1 MIETPK
7 NLTRNILL
15 GMLAGF
21 LIGALLYYFQYI
33 PEEYLPKFLFN
44 ILYLISDFFSK
55 YIFNLG
61 GAIFINLLKML
72 IIPLVFF
79 SLVSGISS
87 LTSMKSLGNISLKT
101 IGLYLSTT
109 AIAVSL
115 SLIIGAL
122 FKPGSGYSN
131 SIEAPEKLP
140 QGQGIFDTILGIFP
154 SNIIEAMSQN
164 QMLAVVFFSIL
175 FGIALNKTNHLTGN
189 FSTVFEKLNTVFMQL
204 VIMIISFAPIGVF
217 CLIGKF
223 VIVDGLNIFQE
234 AFKYVILLIFVLM
247 LHLFFTYSLILKLF
261 TRLNIFTF
269 FKKMKEVA
277 IFAFSTSSS
286 AATIPVTLKT
296 VENDLGVNKNV
307 SSFVVPVGATINMDG
322 TAIMQGMATIFI
334 AQMSGIDLTLIQYVQ
349 VVILAVVTSI
359 GTAAVPSAGTITLVI
374 ILQQFGL
381 PLEAIGIIL
390 AVDRILDMIRTS
402 VNVTGDAAVACIVAN
417 SEDMLDKNIFNK

>member
-1 MIETPK
+1 MLFGFLTGALFFYVSVFPD
-7 NLTRNILL
+7 NLTD
-15 GMLAGF
+15 F
-21 LIGALLYYFQYI
+21 LT
-33 PEEYLPKFLFN
+33 
-44 ILYLISDFFSK
+44 K
-55 YIFNLG
+55 YVFNLG
-61 GAIFINLLKML
+61 SAIFINLLKLL
-72 IIPLVFF
+72 IVPLVFF

-87 LTSMKSLGNISLKT
+87 LTSMKSLGNITFKT
-101 IGLYLSTT
+101 IGLYLGTT

-115 SLIIGAL
+115 SLIIGSI
-122 FKPGSGYSN
+122 FKPGSGYSSN
-131 SIEAPEKLP
+131 IAPPENLP
-140 QGQGIFDTILGIFP
+140 QGQGIYETILDIFP
-154 SNIIEAMSQN
+154 SNIIEAMANN

-175 FGIALNKTNHLTGN
+175 FGLALNKTNHLTNN
-189 FSTVFEKLNTVFMQL
+189 FSESFEKLNTVFMQL
-204 VIMIISFAPIGVF
+204 VLMIISFAPIGVF

-223 VIVDGLNIFQE
+223 VITDGLDIFQE
-234 AFKYVILLIFVLM
+234 AFKYVLLLILVLVI
-247 LHLFFTYSLILKLF
+247 HAFITYSFILKIF
-261 TRLNIFTF
+261 TNLNIFTF
-269 FKKMKEVA
+269 FAKMKDVA

-296 VENDLGVNKNV
+296 VQDDLGVNKNV

-334 AQMSGIDLTLIQYVQ
+334 AQMSGIDLTFFQYIQ

-390 AVDRILDMIRTS
+390 AVDRVLDMLRTS

-417 SEDMLDKNIFNK
+417 SEDLLDKNLFNK

>member
-1 MIETPK
+1 MIDAPK

-15 GMLAGF
+15 GMLVGF
-21 LIGALLYYFQYI
+21 VLGAILYYSNF
-33 PEEYLPKFLFN
+33 LPLRLKEF
-44 ILYLISDFFSK
+44 IEIYV
-55 YIFNLG
+55 FNLG
-61 GAIFINLLKML
+61 SSIFVNLLKLL
-72 IIPLVFF
+72 IVPLVFF

-87 LTSMKSLGNISLKT
+87 LTNMTSLGNITLKT
-101 IGLYLSTT
+101 VALYLSTT
-109 AIAVSL
+109 AIAVTL
-115 SLIIGAL
+115 SLIIGSI
-122 FKPGSGYSN
+122 FKPGSGYSSN
-131 SIEAPEKLP
+131 ISPPDKLP
-140 QGQGIFDTILGIFP
+140 QGQGIYETILDIFP
-154 SNIIEAMSQN
+154 SNIIEAMANN

-175 FGIALNKTNHLTGN
+175 FGLALNKTNHLTNN
-189 FSTVFEKLNTVFMQL
+189 FSESFEKLNTVFMQL

-223 VIVDGLNIFQE
+223 VIADGLDIFQE
-234 AFKYVILLIFVLM
+234 AFKYVTLLILVLFIHAFV
-247 LHLFFTYSLILKLF
+247 TYSLILKMF
-261 TRLNIFTF
+261 TNLSLLTF
-269 FKKMKEVA
+269 FKKMREVA

-296 VENDLGVNKNV
+296 VQDNLGVNKNV
-307 SSFVVPVGATINMDG
+307 ASFVIPVGATINMDG

-390 AVDRILDMIRTS
+390 AVDRILDMLRTS

-417 SEDMLDKNIFNK
+417 SEGLLDKNIYNK

>member
-1 MIETPK
+1 MIDAPK

-15 GMLAGF
+15 GMFIGF
-21 LIGALLYYFQYI
+21 IVGAAFYYS
-33 PEEYLPKFLFN
+33 N
-44 ILYLISDFFSK
+44 FFPYAIK
-55 YIFNLG
+55 QFVEIYIFNLG
-61 GAIFINLLKML
+61 SSIFVNLLKLL
-72 IIPLVFF
+72 IVPLVFF

-87 LTSMKSLGNISLKT
+87 LTNMTSLGNITFKT
-101 IGLYLSTT
+101 ITLYLSTT

-115 SLIIGAL
+115 SLIIGSI
-122 FKPGSGYSN
+122 FKPGSGYSSN
-131 SIEAPEKLP
+131 IAPPDKLP
-140 QGQGIFDTILGIFP
+140 QGQGIYETVLDIFP
-154 SNIIEAMSQN
+154 SNIIEAMANN

-175 FGIALNKTNHLTGN
+175 FGLALNKTNHLTNN
-189 FSTVFEKLNTVFMQL
+189 FSESFEKLNTVFMQL

-223 VIVDGLNIFQE
+223 VIADGLDIFQE
-234 AFKYVILLIFVLM
+234 AFKYVTLLIIVLIIHAFV
-247 LHLFFTYSLILKLF
+247 TYSLILKIF
-261 TRLNIFTF
+261 TNLSLATF
-269 FKKMKEVA
+269 FKKMREVA

-296 VENDLGVNKNV
+296 VQDNLGVNKNV
-307 SSFVVPVGATINMDG
+307 ASFVIPVGATINMDG
-322 TAIMQGMATIFI
+322 TAIMQGMATVFI
-334 AQMSGIDLTLIQYVQ
+334 AQMSGIDLSLIQYVQ

-390 AVDRILDMIRTS
+390 AVDRILDMLRTS

-417 SEDMLDKNIFNK
+417 SEGLLDKNIFNK

>member
-1 MIETPK
+1 MIDAPK

-15 GMLAGF
+15 GMFIGF
-21 LIGALLYYFQYI
+21 IVGAALYYS
-33 PEEYLPKFLFN
+33 N
-44 ILYLISDFFSK
+44 FFPYTIK
-55 YIFNLG
+55 QFVEIYIFNLG
-61 GAIFINLLKML
+61 SSIFVNLLKLL
-72 IIPLVFF
+72 IVPLVFF

-87 LTSMKSLGNISLKT
+87 LTNMTSLGNITFKT
-101 IGLYLSTT
+101 ITLYLSTT

-115 SLIIGAL
+115 SLVIGSI
-122 FKPGSGYSN
+122 FKPGSGYSSN
-131 SIEAPEKLP
+131 IAPPDKLP
-140 QGQGIFDTILGIFP
+140 QGQGIYETVLDIFP
-154 SNIIEAMSQN
+154 SNIIEAMANN

-175 FGIALNKTNHLTGN
+175 FGLALNKTNHLTNN
-189 FSTVFEKLNTVFMQL
+189 FSESFEKLNTVFMQL

-223 VIVDGLNIFQE
+223 VIADGLDIFQE
-234 AFKYVILLIFVLM
+234 AFKYVTLLIIVLIIHAFV
-247 LHLFFTYSLILKLF
+247 TYSLILK
-261 TRLNIFTF
+261 IFTNLSLATF
-269 FKKMKEVA
+269 YRKMREVA

-296 VENDLGVNKNV
+296 VQDNLGVNKNV
-307 SSFVVPVGATINMDG
+307 ASFVIPVGATINMDG
-322 TAIMQGMATIFI
+322 TAIMQGMATVFI
-334 AQMSGIDLTLIQYVQ
+334 AQMSGIDLSLIQYVQ

-390 AVDRILDMIRTS
+390 AVDRILDMLRTS

-417 SEDMLDKNIFNK
+417 SEDLLDKNIYNK

>member
-1 MIETPK
+1 MIDPPK

-15 GMLAGF
+15 GMLVGF
-21 LIGALLYYFQYI
+21 VVGAIFYYLEIFPPGI
-33 PEEYLPKFLFN
+33 KNFV
-44 ILYLISDFFSK
+44 SM

-61 GAIFINLLKML
+61 GSIFINLLKML

-79 SLVSGISS
+79 SLVSSISS
-87 LTSMKSLGNISLKT
+87 LTSMKSLGNITAKT
-101 IGLYLSTT
+101 IGLYLATT

-115 SLIIGAL
+115 SLTIASI
-122 FKPGSGYSN
+122 FKPGSGYS
-131 SIEAPEKLP
+131 SDIAPPDNLP
-140 QGQGIFDTILGIFP
+140 EGQGIYETILAIFP
-154 SNIIEAMSQN
+154 SNILEAMAQN

-189 FSTVFEKLNTVFMQL
+189 FSTAFEKLNTVFMQL

-223 VIVDGLNIFQE
+223 VITDGLDIFQE
-234 AFKYVILLIFVLM
+234 AFKYVILLISVLIIHVF
-247 LHLFFTYSLILKLF
+247 LTYSLILKAF
-261 TRLNIFTF
+261 TNLDIFTF
-269 FKKMKEVA
+269 YKKMKEVA

-296 VENDLGVNKNV
+296 VQNDLGVDKNV

-322 TAIMQGMATIFI
+322 TAIMQGMATVFI

-402 VNVTGDAAVACIVAN
+402 VNVTGDAAVACIVAD
-417 SEDMLDKNIFNK
+417 SERLLDKEVFNK

>member
-1 MIETPK
+1 MYK
-7 NLTRNILL
+7 R
-15 GMLAGF
+15 
-21 LIGALLYYFQYI
+21 QV
-33 PEEYLPKFLFN
+33 EEFFAIYL
-44 ILYLISDFFSK
+44 FS
-55 YIFNLG
+55 LG
-61 GAIFINLLKML
+61 GSIFINLLKML

-87 LTSMKSLGNISLKT
+87 LTSMKSLGNITLKT

-109 AIAVSL
+109 AVAVSL
-115 SLIIGAL
+115 SLIVGSIFQPGA
-122 FKPGSGYSN
+122 GYS
-131 SIEAPEKLP
+131 SEVAPPEKLP
-140 QGQGIFDTILGIFP
+140 EGQGVYETVLGIFP
-154 SNIIEAMSQN
+154 SNIIEAMAQN

-175 FGIALNKTNHLTGN
+175 FGIALNKTNHLTNN
-189 FSTVFEKLNTVFMQL
+189 FSSAFERLNIVFMQL
-204 VIMIISFAPIGVF
+204 VIIVISYAPIGVF

-223 VIVDGLNIFQE
+223 VISDGLDIFQE
-234 AFKYVILLIFVLM
+234 AFKYVILLIIVL
-247 LHLFFTYSLILKLF
+247 LIHVFFTYSILLKMFTKL
-261 TRLNIFTF
+261 NVITF
-269 FKKMKEVA
+269 YKKMKEVA

-296 VENDLGVNKNV
+296 VQNDLGVNKNV
-307 SSFVVPVGATINMDG
+307 SSFVIPVGATINMDG
-322 TAIMQGMATIFI
+322 TAIMQGMATVFI

-417 SEDMLDKNIFNK
+417 SENLLDKSTFNK

>member
-1 MIETPK
+1 MIDAPK

-15 GMLAGF
+15 GMFIGF
-21 LIGALLYYFQYI
+21 IVGAALYYS
-33 PEEYLPKFLFN
+33 N
-44 ILYLISDFFSK
+44 FFPYAIK
-55 YIFNLG
+55 QFVEIYIFNLG
-61 GAIFINLLKML
+61 SSIFVNLLKLL
-72 IIPLVFF
+72 IVPLVFF

-87 LTSMKSLGNISLKT
+87 LTNMTSLGNITFKT
-101 IGLYLSTT
+101 ITLYLSTT

-115 SLIIGAL
+115 SLIIGSI
-122 FKPGSGYSN
+122 FKPGSGYSSN
-131 SIEAPEKLP
+131 IAPPDKLP
-140 QGQGIFDTILGIFP
+140 QGQGIYETVLDIFP
-154 SNIIEAMSQN
+154 SNIIEAMANN

-175 FGIALNKTNHLTGN
+175 FGLALNKTNHLTNN
-189 FSTVFEKLNTVFMQL
+189 FSESFEKLNTVFMQL

-223 VIVDGLNIFQE
+223 VIADGLDIFQE
-234 AFKYVILLIFVLM
+234 AFKYVTLLIIALIIHAFV
-247 LHLFFTYSLILKLF
+247 TYSLILKIF
-261 TRLNIFTF
+261 TNLSLATF
-269 FKKMKEVA
+269 FKKMREVA

-296 VENDLGVNKNV
+296 VQDNLGVNKNV
-307 SSFVVPVGATINMDG
+307 ASFVIPVGATINMDG
-322 TAIMQGMATIFI
+322 TAIMQGMATVFI
-334 AQMSGIDLTLIQYVQ
+334 AQMSGIDLSLIQYVQ

-390 AVDRILDMIRTS
+390 AVDRILDMLRTS

-417 SEDMLDKNIFNK
+417 SEGLLDKNIFNK

>member
-1 MIETPK
+1 MLETPK

-15 GMLAGF
+15 GMLFGF
-21 LIGALLYYFQYI
+21 LTGALFFYVNVFPDNLTD
-33 PEEYLPKFLFN
+33 FLT
-44 ILYLISDFFSK
+44 K
-55 YIFNLG
+55 YVFNLG
-61 GAIFINLLKML
+61 SAIFINLLKLL
-72 IIPLVFF
+72 IVPLVFF

-87 LTSMKSLGNISLKT
+87 LTSMKSLGNITFKT
-101 IGLYLSTT
+101 IGLYLGTT

-115 SLIIGAL
+115 SLIIGSI
-122 FKPGSGYSN
+122 FKPGSGYSSN
-131 SIEAPEKLP
+131 IAPPENLP
-140 QGQGIFDTILGIFP
+140 QGQGIYETILDIFP
-154 SNIIEAMSQN
+154 SNIIEAMANN

-175 FGIALNKTNHLTGN
+175 FGLALNKTNHLTNN
-189 FSTVFEKLNTVFMQL
+189 FSESFEKFNTVFMQL
-204 VIMIISFAPIGVF
+204 VLMIISFAPIGVF

-223 VIVDGLNIFQE
+223 VITDGLDIFQE
-234 AFKYVILLIFVLM
+234 AFKYVLLLILVLVI
-247 LHLFFTYSLILKLF
+247 HAFITYSFILKIF
-261 TRLNIFTF
+261 TNLNIFTF
-269 FKKMKEVA
+269 FGKMKDVA

-296 VENDLGVNKNV
+296 VQDDLGVNKNV

-334 AQMSGIDLTLIQYVQ
+334 AQMSGIDLTFFQYIQ

-390 AVDRILDMIRTS
+390 AVDRILDMLRTS

-417 SEDMLDKNIFNK
+417 SEGLLDKNLFNK